1 MGLVDSEPLATDAKQ
16 VVTHNWKGTSRYEVR
31 RCLGQGGMG
40 VVYEA
45 LDRDSGQLV
54 ALKTLI
60 RTTPAALYLFKQEFR
75 TLADVSHPN
84 LVRLHEL
91 VMTDSDHPFFTM
103 ELVRGTD
110 FLAHVHKRGALMSS
124 SRALA
129 HQNADE
135 SRTQVAESNASLSSA
150 RDIPTV

>member
-45 LDRDSGQLV
+45 WDRDSGQLV
-54 ALKTLI
+54 AVKTLI
-60 RTTPAALYLFKQEFR
+60 HSTPAALYSFKQEFR

-91 VMTDSDHPFFTM
+91 VMTDPDHVFFAM

-110 FLAHVHKRGALMSS
+110 FLTHV
-124 SRALA
+124 LA
-129 HQNADE
+129 AGF
-135 SRTQVAESNASLSSA
+135 TQASP
-150 RDIPTV
+150 R